1 MGLWHDI
8 ERYPLPFQ
16 NGTCGNAFYTLQEGP
31 VVDVFNTQV
40 FGQTLDTIS
49 GFAVLD
55 RVDANDTSAKLQ
67 VTFPTVGTNGKTFTE
82 DC

>member
-8 ERYPLPFQ
+8 ERYPAPFQ

-40 FGQTLDTIS
+40 FDQTLDTIN

-55 RVDANDTSAKLQ
+55 RVDASDTSAKLL
-67 VTFPTVGTNGKTFTE
+67 VTFPVGGFNCKSE
-82 DC
+82 LN